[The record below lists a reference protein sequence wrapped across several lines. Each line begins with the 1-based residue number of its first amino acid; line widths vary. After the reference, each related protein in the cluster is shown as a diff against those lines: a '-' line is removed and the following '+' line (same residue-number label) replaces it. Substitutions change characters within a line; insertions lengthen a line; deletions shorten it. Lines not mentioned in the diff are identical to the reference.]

1 MSPDAFVSRHV
12 AALTE
17 GDADAIADLYT
28 DDAVLVSFE
37 WAADGRD
44 AVRDRFAKFFDFHGE
59 ISEVAV
65 EQQQTTDD
73 SAFVE
78 YAVTGERGTFHL
90 VNVFVLEGDR
100 CARHYSNEVR
110 VELDRDEV
118 ETDVD

>member
-12 AALTE
+12 AAVAE

-37 WAADGRD
+37 WTAAGRD
-44 AVRDRFAKFFDFHGE
+44 AVRDRFGRFFGFHGE
-59 ISEVAV
+59 ISDVEV
-65 EQQQTTDD
+65 EQQRTTDD
-73 SAFVE
+73 SAFVM

-110 VELDRDEV
+110 AELNRDEV
-118 ETDVD
+118 ETDVA